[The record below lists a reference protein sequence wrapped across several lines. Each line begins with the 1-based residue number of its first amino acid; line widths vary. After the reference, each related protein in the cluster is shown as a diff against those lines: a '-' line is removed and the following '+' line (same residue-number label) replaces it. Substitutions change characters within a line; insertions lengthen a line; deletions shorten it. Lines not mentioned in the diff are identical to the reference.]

1 MQKQIKDDLKNDLKE
16 KIHYYMNCNQQ
27 EVWCVKKQ
35 SIVQKITLSRI
46 PQYIFSDE
54 TLSSTD
60 LKADVYE
67 YH

>member
-1 MQKQIKDDLKNDLKE
+1 MQKQIKDDLKNYLKE
-16 KIHYYMNCNQQ
+16 KIHYYMNCYQQ

-35 SIVQKITLSRI
+35 SIVQKITLYRI

-54 TLSSTD
+54 TLSSAD

>member
-1 MQKQIKDDLKNDLKE
+1 
-16 KIHYYMNCNQQ
+16 MNCYQQ

-35 SIVQKITLSRI
+35 SIVQKITLYRI

-54 TLSSTD
+54 TLSSAD

>member
-1 MQKQIKDDLKNDLKE
+1 MQKQIKDDLKNYLKE
-16 KIHYYMNCNQQ
+16 KIHYYLNCNQQ

-54 TLSSTD
+54 TLSSAD
-60 LKADVYE
+60 LKADV
-67 YH
+67 